1 MKPTDELLNRF
12 CLQIFPQIQWF
23 SLESTA
29 MERVLLSSTYP
40 NLRQLHISITD
51 KEPIQLLTGMKSN
64 ITLFLIIDLL
74 IQ

>member
-1 MKPTDELLNRF
+1 
-12 CLQIFPQIQWF
+12 
-23 SLESTA
+23 